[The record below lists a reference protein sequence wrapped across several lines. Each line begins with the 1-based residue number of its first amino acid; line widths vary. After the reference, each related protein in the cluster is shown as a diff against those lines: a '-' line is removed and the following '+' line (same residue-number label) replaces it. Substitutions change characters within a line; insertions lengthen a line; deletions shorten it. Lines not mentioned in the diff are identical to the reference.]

1 MVASS
6 IILLAGVC
14 FTGAGDEKHARA
26 IDVKIIKYDGLKE
39 AVRKNR
45 GKVVLVCF
53 WADCNPPSIVNL
65 SRLVALQQKYGDK
78 GLETITVEVGVRA
91 TEETPQKQ
99 KAWILNRLTR
109 MKVNVPNFILDEE
122 PDFVVE
128 RLGTFAPYC
137 CAFVFNR
144 QGKWVRFSAA
154 VSESRVDPMAIEKL
168 VAKFLQEK

>member
-1 MVASS
+1 M
-6 IILLAGVC
+6 
-14 FTGAGDEKHARA
+14 
-26 IDVKIIKYDGLKE
+26 
-39 AVRKNR
+39 
-45 GKVVLVCF
+45 
-53 WADCNPPSIVNL
+53 
-65 SRLVALQQKYGDK
+65 
-78 GLETITVEVGVRA
+78 EVGVRA

>member
-45 GKVVLVCF
+45 GRVVLVCF
-53 WADCNPPSIVNL
+53 WADWNPPSIVNL
-65 SRLVALQQKYGDK
+65 SRSVALQQKYGER
-78 GLETITVEVGVRA
+78 GLATMTVEVGAQAR
-91 TEETPQKQ
+91 EETPQKQ
-99 KAWILNRLTR
+99 KKRILNRLTR
-109 MKVNVPNFILDEE
+109 MKVNVPNFILDEQ
-122 PDFVVE
+122 PDFIVE

-144 QGKWVRFSAA
+144 QGKWVRFSAGD
-154 VSESRVDPMAIEKL
+154 SESLVDPMAIEKL